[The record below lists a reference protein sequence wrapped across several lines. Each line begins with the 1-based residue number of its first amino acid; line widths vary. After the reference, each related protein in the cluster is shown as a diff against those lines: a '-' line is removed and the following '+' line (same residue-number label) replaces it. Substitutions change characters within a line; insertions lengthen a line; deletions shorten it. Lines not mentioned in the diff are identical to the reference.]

1 MSSPRSH
8 YALITLI
15 VLFLSL
21 LFTRGLKDGSTQP
34 MFTFKEALDF
44 LLQNRRKIF
53 KSSLGAIFQRVFR
66 PAEAEKEREKL
77 FRKTFGEQLT
87 LKDTMKSVGS
97 LVRHVVLRALLVFAG
112 RSGGG
117 QLRF

>member
-8 YALITLI
+8 YALVALI

-21 LFTRGLKDGSTQP
+21 IFTRGLKDGSTRP
-34 MFTFKEALDF
+34 MFTFEEALDF

-53 KSSLGAIFQRVFR
+53 KSSPGAIFQRVFR
-66 PAEAEKEREKL
+66 PAEKEREKL

-87 LKDTMKSVGS
+87 LRDTMKSVGS
-97 LVRHVVLRALLVFAG
+97 PATTCRPARPSCF
-112 RSGGG
+112 RRT
-117 QLRF
+117 Q